1 MNFTRYQKHFF
12 ILSILSILSF
22 FLITYYYYDGFA
34 RSLSFNGGIRISFL
48 LPSEMGKDD
57 LEKASAKAGLVGAV
71 IRTSNPRTNTWDVEL
86 GPKLRDRIAQEIQQE
101 EGQAGKKEK
110 SNKAKATKDNTKN
123 NTQPKIQGVDIA
135 VSYEIER
142 RLLEFMKLPRESI
155 IASDTITASYGD
167 NLTSVA
173 IRILIYTIIGIALYL
188 SFRFDFPFA
197 VGASIALIHDLL
209 FTLGVIGILR
219 IEPSI
224 PVLAAVLTVLGYSIN
239 DTIVIFDRIRDNTED
254 RSQATSSST
263 INLSLTQTLSRT
275 IVTSVLTLLAVLAL
289 LLGGERSLKDFA
301 IVVLIGVFVGT
312 YSSIF
317 IATPS
322 VKYYEQFR
330 NWIRR

>member
-1 MNFTRYQKHFF
+1 M
-12 ILSILSILSF
+12 
-22 FLITYYYYDGFA
+22 
-34 RSLSFNGGIRISFL
+34 
-48 LPSEMGKDD
+48 
-57 LEKASAKAGLVGAV
+57 
-71 IRTSNPRTNTWDVEL
+71 
-86 GPKLRDRIAQEIQQE
+86 
-101 EGQAGKKEK
+101 
-110 SNKAKATKDNTKN
+110 
-123 NTQPKIQGVDIA
+123 
-135 VSYEIER
+135 
-142 RLLEFMKLPRESI
+142 
-155 IASDTITASYGD
+155 
-167 NLTSVA
+167 A